1 MSAWGFRYTNEQSE
15 TNRAIPIRCCICAG
29 KMTTEK
35 LEQVLH
41 LIDTH
46 AEMIGLTIAE
56 YLPFDEER
64 LSRVFAGLRLF
75 GD

>member
-1 MSAWGFRYTNEQSE
+1 
-15 TNRAIPIRCCICAG
+15 
-29 KMTTEK
+29 MTTEK

-56 YLPFDEER
+56 YLPLDEER
-64 LSRVFAGLRLF
+64 LSRVLAGIRLF

>member
-1 MSAWGFRYTNEQSE
+1 
-15 TNRAIPIRCCICAG
+15 
-29 KMTTEK
+29 MTTEK

-46 AEMIGLTIAE
+46 AEMIGLKIAE

-64 LSRVFAGLRLF
+64 LSRVFAGIRLF
-75 GD
+75 ED

>member
-15 TNRAIPIRCCICAG
+15 TNKAIPIRCCICAG

-64 LSRVFAGLRLF
+64 LSRVFAGIRLF

>member
-1 MSAWGFRYTNEQSE
+1 MY
-15 TNRAIPIRCCICAG
+15 G
-29 KMTTEK
+29 KHPCGQLIFFCLMMKSK

-64 LSRVFAGLRLF
+64 LSRVFAGIRLF